1 VRKLLASFFII
12 SSLVLS
18 FASDFHLTI
27 LHTSDIHGSV
37 FPVDY
42 VTGNSSD
49 VGLAKIS
56 SFVTQMRCSNPNT
69 LVIDTGDLI
78 QGTPFSYF
86 FAKIDNSGINPVIK
100 AMNLIDLTSSTI
112 GNCEFSY
119 GPRNLENAM
128 VSAEFPFLSANI
140 VFDDSAEHVFQ
151 PYSIITLEEEGEN
164 VRIAILGLTTN
175 LIPRWEDPEHIAGLA
190 FLNPV
195 NVAEELVS
203 ELRDEVDVLI
213 VAYHGGFE
221 RDLTTGEPTEELTDE
236 NVGFELVK
244 TIEGID
250 VLLTGH
256 QHRTI
261 AEIIDGV
268 VVSQP
273 SSLGRFVGKVDLK
286 LERIE
291 DGWQIVEKSVEQVSM
306 ASYDPDDYVV
316 GALKDFETRVQKWLE
331 RPVGFSIGDFF
342 IEDPLEAKMK
352 DNPLAQFINRVQ
364 MEATGATISCAA
376 ICTDEIT
383 GWKTGPITIRDL
395 ISIYPMSSTLKV
407 IQVSGSDIK
416 AALER
421 SAEYFTCTDNKIS
434 ISESWLTPKLTS
446 RDYDMW
452 EGIEYIIAVDR
463 PVGERVLS
471 IRYQG
476 KPVDMDEKYEVVMS
490 SYRAGGG
497 GGYSMFERRPVV
509 RDVMLEVSEVIIDHV
524 LGRFVVSA
532 SVDNNWSVGTGFIH
546 TIGWNETLRSI
557 SEMYRIDTSE
567 IMKYN
572 PDLIR
577 VDRIPAGSELII
589 YRPAVQKE

>member
-1 VRKLLASFFII
+1 MRRLLASFFII

-27 LHTSDIHGSV
+27 LHTSDIHGNV

-42 VTGNSSD
+42 VTGDSLD
-49 VGLAKIS
+49 AGLARIS
-56 SFVTQMRCSNPNT
+56 SFVSQIRHTNPHT

-86 FAKIDNSGINPVIK
+86 FAKIDNSGINPVIR

-119 GPRNLENAM
+119 GPRTLEDAM

-140 VFDDSAEHVFQ
+140 IFDDSAEYVFQ
-151 PYSIITLEEEGEN
+151 PYSIITLGEQGEN

-195 NVAEELVS
+195 NVAEELVPK
-203 ELRDEVDVLI
+203 LRDEVDVLI

-286 LERIE
+286 LEKIE
-291 DGWQIVEKSVEQVSM
+291 DGWQIVEKSVEQVSV
-306 ASYDPDDYVV
+306 AS
-316 GALKDFETRVQKWLE
+316 
-331 RPVGFSIGDFF
+331 
-342 IEDPLEAKMK
+342 
-352 DNPLAQFINRVQ
+352 
-364 MEATGATISCAA
+364 
-376 ICTDEIT
+376 
-383 GWKTGPITIRDL
+383 
-395 ISIYPMSSTLKV
+395 
-407 IQVSGSDIK
+407 
-416 AALER
+416 
-421 SAEYFTCTDNKIS
+421 
-434 ISESWLTPKLTS
+434 
-446 RDYDMW
+446 
-452 EGIEYIIAVDR
+452 
-463 PVGERVLS
+463 
-471 IRYQG
+471 
-476 KPVDMDEKYEVVMS
+476 
-490 SYRAGGG
+490 
-497 GGYSMFERRPVV
+497 
-509 RDVMLEVSEVIIDHV
+509 
-524 LGRFVVSA
+524 
-532 SVDNNWSVGTGFIH
+532 
-546 TIGWNETLRSI
+546 
-557 SEMYRIDTSE
+557 
-567 IMKYN
+567 
-572 PDLIR
+572 
-577 VDRIPAGSELII
+577 
-589 YRPAVQKE
+589 